1 MSHKSTYQ
9 AKTKKESRFVDT
21 NFAEFQ
27 SANYNP
33 IDGYEELVVSS
44 LEQAVQPIHL
54 LIPGISDY
62 VTHAKQKCVQNSP
75 LLTLEECAAIYLY
88 TMSTNLFKQLN
99 KALRAKKRWE
109 LKPWFPFLK
118 LFITALKKLPPLN
131 GTVWRGIIGN
141 VTSGFSEND
150 NETWWSVNSCS
161 TDIKVA
167 QAFLSPSG
175 TLFAIHTTSGR
186 SIHEYSA
193 HKDEKEVVLLPGTR
207 LLIQSGVMNHSDS
220 LFIVSMQEEN
230 SGTSFVAPSD
240 PNSNSHTPSTEITE
254 KGYPDGSRYEGYL
267 KNGKRHCF
275 GVHYY
280 KDGGD
285 YTGQWVD
292 DEQNGEGIRTFS
304 SGSRYEAMYRNSKK
318 HGYGIYWFA
327 NGQIYDGEWIDD
339 KGNGQAIYIWP
350 DKTQYRGMFK
360 DNLKHG
366 YGILAFPDGRTW
378 KGFWENDK
386 YKGEIQ

>member
-167 QAFLSPSG
+167 QVFLSPSG

-193 HKDEKEVVLLPGTR
+193 HKDEKEVVLLP
-207 LLIQSGVMNHSDS
+207 
-220 LFIVSMQEEN
+220 
-230 SGTSFVAPSD
+230 
-240 PNSNSHTPSTEITE
+240 E

-304 SGSRYEAMYRNSKK
+304 SGSRYEGMYRNSKK